1 MKMKKNAAKKVV
13 CIEISGDYR
22 NIFPNDNNKKNPKNS
37 SLGGKIMR
45 AGTEASNLDVR
56 TF

>member
-1 MKMKKNAAKKVV
+1 MKKNAAKKVV

-22 NIFPNDNNKKNPKNS
+22 NIFPNYNNKKNPKNS